1 MTAVLDPTVQRRRL
15 RVELKKAREAAHL
28 AQAEVARAMDWSHSK
43 LIRIERGDVSVSIN
57 DVRALL
63 NHYGVENREQ
73 VDRLIELARSA
84 YRRGSAYDQYAVLL
98 KPGLKDYL
106 AYEATAAMVR
116 QYEHAVIPELLQT
129 EDYGREILR
138 TAGWVP
144 DEVDQLLTVLQNR
157 QDALRRENSA
167 GLRFILD
174 EAALARIVGRHQV
187 MRHQLERLRD
197 LSAESHISIQIIP
210 FAYGA
215 YPSMAE
221 SFVMLDF
228 ADPNLDDMVF
238 LETTDQKTMLD
249 NDDSIARYRGRFTLL
264 TQISL
269 TPIDSASFLERQ
281 ISAVS

>member
-15 RVELKKAREAAHL
+15 RVELKRAREAARL
-28 AQAEVARAMDWSHSK
+28 TQADVARAMDWSQSK

-63 NHYGVENREQ
+63 SHYGVDDKQR

-84 YRRGSAYDQYAVLL
+84 YRRGSAYDQYAELL

-106 AYEATAAMVR
+106 AYEATAAMIR

-129 EDYGREILR
+129 EEYGREILR
-138 TAGWVP
+138 TSGWGP
-144 DEVDQLLTVLQNR
+144 EEADKLWTVLQNR
-157 QDALRRENSA
+157 QDALCRENPA
-167 GLRFILD
+167 KLRFTLD
-174 EAALARIVGRHQV
+174 EAALARIVGRHRV

-197 LSAESHISIQIIP
+197 LSAEPHIRIQIIP

-215 YPSMAE
+215 YPSIAE

-228 ADPNLDDMVF
+228 ADPNLDDMAF

-249 NDDSIARYRGRFTLL
+249 NDDSIARYRDRFTLL
-264 TQISL
+264 TQIAS
-269 TPIDSASFLERQ
+269 TPIDSASFLDRQ
-281 ISAVS
+281 ISTVS